1 MRHFRCLASLLANA
15 LFFAG
20 QIDGKTKNAEPSI
33 HHADTNAAH
42 SQARNALDYLSL
54 IENARI
60 QTPSHRVHAF
70 SSFDLTFDLH
80 KNSQRIK
87 LSLEPN
93 HDILGQDSHV
103 EYLDTDGNVRHSERI
118 SREDHKVFQGKAWL
132 HGSDGHWENVGWSRI
147 MIRRDGIHPLF
158 EGAFSLSGDH
168 HHIQLSSS
176 YMRTKHLLD
185 PALED
190 SDDEYMACFRD
201 SDARGEPRTELRRRN
216 TDRSC
221 VADELPFNSDPN
233 HPVFQTP
240 VLKREEGYWGSMP
253 LTSLLS
259 RRQIDGNIPGGGN
272 SAGTNLR
279 STIGQ
284 SDGCPTTR
292 KVALVGVATDCSYT
306 GSFNSSES
314 VRANVIQQFNT
325 ASELYQSTF
334 NITLG
339 LRNLTVSD
347 AECPGTPP
355 AAAPWNIGC
364 PSPTTIDERLN
375 LFSTWRGQRNDNNA
389 YWTLL
394 AGPDC
399 NTGAEVGLAWLGQ
412 LCNTQVT
419 SGQDTTGSNQTVTG
433 ANVVV
438 RTSQE
443 WQVIAH
449 ESGHTFGAVHD
460 CDASAC
466 ANSQVINAQQCCPA
480 SANGCDANGAFIMNP
495 SSSQG
500 VGKFSACTIGNICSA
515 LGRNSVKSDCLSDN
529 RGVQTI
535 SGSQCGNGIVEDGE
549 DCDCGGTDGCAGNSC
564 CEAATCKFQSGA
576 VCDDSNEGCC
586 QGCRFAASG
595 TVCRASTGTCD
606 PEETCP
612 GDNGNCPADETAADG
627 SGCGK
632 KGDNL
637 QCASGQC
644 TSRDQQ
650 CKTLM
655 AAYSAN
661 NDTYACNSQTCSVS
675 CASPEFGPNVC
686 YSMQQNF
693 LDGTPCGGGGKCGNV
708 RSSLPGRFTLF
719 QH

>member
-1 MRHFRCLASLLANA
+1 M
-15 LFFAG
+15 
-20 QIDGKTKNAEPSI
+20 
-33 HHADTNAAH
+33 AAH
-42 SQARNALDYLSL
+42 SQARNALNYLSL
-54 IENARI
+54 IENPRI

-80 KNSQRIK
+80 KTRQRIK
-87 LSLEPN
+87 VSLEPN
-93 HDILGQDSHV
+93 HDILGEDSRI
-103 EYLDTDGNVRHSERI
+103 EYLDKEGNVRHSEWI
-118 SREDHKVFQGKAWL
+118 NREEHKVFQGKAWVL
-132 HGSDGHWENVGWSRI
+132 GTDGHWENVGWSRI
-147 MIRRDGIHPLF
+147 MIRRDGVHPLF
-158 EGAFSLSGDH
+158 EGAFSVLGDH
-168 HHIQLSSS
+168 HHIQLRSS
-176 YMRTKHLLD
+176 YERTKHVLD
-185 PALED
+185 PVLED

-201 SDARGEPRTELRRRN
+201 SDVGRQPQTELRRRGH
-216 TDRSC
+216 DRSC
-221 VADELPFNSDPN
+221 MADELPFNSDPN

-240 VLKREEGYWGSMP
+240 VLKREEGFWGSMQ
-253 LTSLLS
+253 LNSLLS
-259 RRQIDGNIPGGGN
+259 KRQSIDSSIPGGGN

-279 STIGQ
+279 STIG
-284 SDGCPTTR
+284 DINGCPSTR

-306 GSFNSSES
+306 SSFNSSEA

-325 ASELYQSTF
+325 ASELYQSSF

-355 AAAPWNIGC
+355 ASAPWNIGC
-364 PSPTTIDERLN
+364 PSSTTIEQRLN
-375 LFSTWRGQRNDNNA
+375 LFSTWRGQRADNNA
-389 YWTLL
+389 FWTLL
-394 AGPDC
+394 AGPNC

-412 LCNTQVT
+412 LCNAQVT
-419 SGQDTTGSNQTVTG
+419 SGQDSTGTNQSVTG

-466 ANSQVINAQQCCPA
+466 ANSQVVNAQQCCPV
-480 SANGCDANGAFIMNP
+480 SSSGCDANGAFIMNP
-495 SSSQG
+495 SSSPG
-500 VGKFSACTIGNICSA
+500 VGQFSPCTVGNICNA

-549 DCDCGGTDGCAGNSC
+549 DCDCGGTDGCGGNKC
-564 CEAATCKFQSGA
+564 CDAATCKFKSGA

-586 QGCRFAASG
+586 RSCQFAASG
-595 TVCRASTGTCD
+595 TVCRSSTGTCD
-606 PEETCP
+606 PEETCS
-612 GDNGNCPADETAADG
+612 GNDGNCPVDKTANDG
-627 SGCGK
+627 TNCGN
-632 KGDNL
+632 NL

-644 TSRDQQ
+644 TSRNQQ

-693 LDGTPCGGGGKCGNV
+693 LDGTPCSGGGRCNNV
-708 RSSLPGRFTLF
+708 SSSIF
-719 QH
+719 QSLSVYMLTFYREFVRAVLLEVKSPRGLMTIKL